1 MNLNRPKAI
10 NALTLEMVESLYKI
24 LDTWR
29 ANSKVSLIIILGEGT
44 KGYVLVEICVP
55 SMKIGTR
62 MWMNTHSVSLRQN
75 IGWIG

>member
-1 MNLNRPKAI
+1 
-10 NALTLEMVESLYKI
+10 MVESLYKI

-29 ANSKVSLIIILGEGT
+29 ANSKVSLIIISGEGT
-44 KGYVLVEICVP
+44 KGLCAGGDMRSFYE
-55 SMKIGTR
+55 IGTR